1 MDTEMVEAA
10 IKMRTLFF
18 SVHDPDEMTR
28 RAIRQPNL

>member
-18 SVHDPDEMTR
+18 VHDLDEMTR